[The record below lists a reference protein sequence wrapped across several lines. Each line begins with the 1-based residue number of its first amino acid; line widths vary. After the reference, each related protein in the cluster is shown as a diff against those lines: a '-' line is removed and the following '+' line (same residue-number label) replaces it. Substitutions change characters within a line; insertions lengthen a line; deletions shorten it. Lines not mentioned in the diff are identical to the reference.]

1 MEWQVINRQNNVMK
15 TFYQIKKPTPIQGF
29 SVKSVVTHRT
39 LLSSQLLSDRISNK
53 IPSSSLQCT
62 YNGVIEISIQTI
74 IEIPLMQVGLALTI
88 YMYMYY
94 SYKVENTVDLTS
106 CWDKKNWLGIGELA
120 K

>member
-62 YNGVIEISIQTI
+62 YNGVIEISIHTI
-74 IEIPLMQVGLALTI
+74 IEIPLMQVGLAFDDIHVHVLVIRWKTLWI
-88 YMYMYY
+88 
-94 SYKVENTVDLTS
+94 
-106 CWDKKNWLGIGELA
+106 
-120 K
+120 